1 MKTLRRRPWLAVLA
15 LVVIVGALLVGSF
28 GIYLAGT
35 AGRLPWQEDPT
46 RIPITPF
53 AGIPGFG
60 GSFAN
65 PTDPAATPSPEAD
78 ATLDDVSSSQGADA
92 AEVVRVAGGSWVTLG
107 AGGAAWRR

>member
-1 MKTLRRRPWLAVLA
+1 MKTLRQRPWLAVLA
-15 LVVIVGALLVGSF
+15 LVASVGALLVGSF

-53 AGIPGFG
+53 ADIPGFG
-60 GSFAN
+60 E
-65 PTDPAATPSPEAD
+65 PTATPTEPAATPSPEAD
-78 ATLDDVSSSQGADA
+78 ATLDDASFNQDADA
-92 AEVVRVAGGSWVTLG
+92 AEVVRVKGGSEVILG

>member
-1 MKTLRRRPWLAVLA
+1 VKAFRRRPWLAVLA

-28 GIYLAGT
+28 GIYLAST

-60 GSFAN
+60 GSSAT
-65 PTDPAATPSPEAD
+65 PTEAAATPSPEAD
-78 ATLDDVSSSQGADA
+78 ATLDDVSSSQGEDA
-92 AEVVRVAGGSWVTLG
+92 AEIVRVEGSSQMTLG

>member
-1 MKTLRRRPWLAVLA
+1 MKIFRRRPWLAVLA
-15 LVVIVGALLVGSF
+15 LAVIVGALLVGSF

-35 AGRLPWQEDPT
+35 AGRLPWQEDTT

-60 GSFAN
+60 GSSA
-65 PTDPAATPSPEAD
+65 TSIEAAGTPNPEAD
-78 ATLDDVSSSQGADA
+78 ASPDDVSSSQGSDA
-92 AEVVRVAGGSWVTLG
+92 AEIFWVEGSSQVTLG